1 MRTGGQKRGGEGPGN
16 LRNQTRPSRH
26 GRGRAD
32 LLKFPNLFDE
42 LSVTV

>member
-1 MRTGGQKRGGEGPGN
+1 MRTGGQSAAGEGPGN
-16 LRNQTRPSRH
+16 LRNQTHPSRH

-32 LLKFPNLFDE
+32 LLKSPNLFDE